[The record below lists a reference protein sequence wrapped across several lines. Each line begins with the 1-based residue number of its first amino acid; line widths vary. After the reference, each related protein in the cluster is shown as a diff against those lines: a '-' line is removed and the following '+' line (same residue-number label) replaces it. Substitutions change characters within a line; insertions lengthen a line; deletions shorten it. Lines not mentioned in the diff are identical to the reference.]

1 MILNA
6 SIKEHGGMEW
16 PTYDEIISTWS
27 KEKISLTS
35 GTSVRLPT
43 NVSAF
48 AFCGEYHGPH
58 FYLIPTSQLSDGGIS
73 LTIPFTDADYSTFLF
88 GVMDFYNEGRFI
100 DINFTF
106 EDDSTT
112 AASGGFFCAPYVYYK
127 TE

>member
-16 PTYDEIISTWS
+16 PTYDEIISTWN

-35 GTSVRLPT
+35 GTSVRMPN
-43 NVSAF
+43 NVSVF
-48 AFCGEYHGPH
+48 AFCGEYRGPH
-58 FYLIPTSQLSDGGIS
+58 FYLIPASQVSDGGKT
-73 LTIPFTDADYSTFLF
+73 LTIPFTDDAYSDYLF
-88 GVMDFYNEGRFI
+88 GMMDFYNEGRFI

-106 EDDSTT
+106 EDGSTT